1 MARNSNACSHGGTRD
16 VLLGL
21 HWANG
26 ERALIDELAASL
38 ARLQQN
44 DGGWAQRDGFPS
56 DAYATGETLYA
67 LHVAAGT
74 PTSALAYQRG
84 VSFLVNSQHEDGS
97 WYVRSRSVKFQ
108 PYFESGFPYGNDQ
121 WISTAGTSWAAIALT
136 LAVRE

>member
-1 MARNSNACSHGGTRD
+1 

-84 VSFLVNSQHEDGS
+84 VFSL
-97 WYVRSRSVKFQ
+97 
-108 PYFESGFPYGNDQ
+108 
-121 WISTAGTSWAAIALT
+121 STASMKMGPGMSAAD
-136 LAVRE
+136 R